1 MAGFGLYFCV
11 AIAAAEHGEVSELA
25 EGARLEIVYA
35 PKAYPGFESLPLRH
49 FLLLRILLI
58 PKLSLLSCAGDVV
71 A

>member
-35 PKAYPGFESLPLRH
+35 PKAYPGFESLPLRQ
-49 FLLLRILLI
+49 
-58 PKLSLLSCAGDVV
+58 KSY
-71 A
+71 